1 MPALDRIAV
10 VVETRDEAS
19 GMVPALLRELLDA
32 LNAYLQDGTP
42 HLVDLATLP
51 LEPAD
56 RDALEQALGQ
66 GEIDARIEALG
77 HSRVRETAFAGLW
90 WIRHEDADGA
100 LLCEQI
106 EVTALP
112 EILRTD
118 RSDIEAASARLAAL
132 AASLN

>member
-10 VVETRDEAS
+10 VVETRDEPS
-19 GMVPALLRELLDA
+19 DMVPALLRELLDA
-32 LNAYLQDGTP
+32 LNTYLKDGTP
-42 HLVDLATLP
+42 YMVDLATLP
-51 LEPAD
+51 LGAAD

-66 GEIDARIEALG
+66 GEIDARIDALG
-77 HSRVRETAFAGLW
+77 CSRVRETAFAGLW
-90 WIRHEDADGA
+90 WVRHEDTNGS

-118 RSDIEAASARLAAL
+118 RSDIEAASTRLAARI
-132 AASLN
+132 ASPN